1 LYSILHLCDRR
12 DLKFDDYEYTRVDAT
27 VAERLSPSPLIYDI
41 YGHCG
46 IGIMSEWFPY
56 GDMEEVS
63 IDYDNYPP
71 KSKIYKD
78 MKKEELVV
86 YNHVKGNEK
95 LKAAF
100 NMAQAIAT
108 LHGYSGGVIVHQASS
123 MLQLKTVTDVCS
135 ILILYLF
142 SFACH
147 IFFQDVQMSQ
157 FLLDRDK
164 TTVKLNDFNRAEF
177 MLWDDESQQYCTYS
191 PGSAHG
197 TVRLQET

>member
-1 LYSILHLCDRR
+1 MDNSSFLFHDSYFPYSYFHFHFFDRR
-12 DLKFDDYEYTRVDAT
+12 DLKYDDFEYTRVDAT

-71 KSKIYKD
+71 KSKIRED

-86 YNHVKGNEK
+86 YNDIAGNEK
-95 LKAAF
+95 LKAAL

-108 LHGYSGGVIVHQASS
+108 LHGHSGGVIVHQVRFLTLFLWVNSRKSMIFVQSFFCSS
-123 MLQLKTVTDVCS
+123 LFFSGCSNVTV
-135 ILILYLF
+135 
-142 SFACH
+142 SF
-147 IFFQDVQMSQ
+147 
-157 FLLDRDK
+157 
-164 TTVKLNDFNRAEF
+164 E
-177 MLWDDESQQYCTYS
+177 
-191 PGSAHG
+191 
-197 TVRLQET
+197 